1 MAKSLAVGRAEV
13 LPGMFSLRRERRRWS
28 SSRRAL
34 AAADRFLFFSESEEE
49 EEDDDAWRRVDG
61 GVDLEG
67 GSEKRSA
74 CPSIIEERQ
83 RRRSIGDGSDIRC
96 FRLVECRDGI
106 ELVILYF
113 DSASFEQKIYICG
126 ASS

>member
-1 MAKSLAVGRAEV
+1 MVKSLAVGRAEV

-34 AAADRFLFFSESEEE
+34 AAAERFLFFSESEEE
-49 EEDDDAWRRVDG
+49 DDAWRRDDG
-61 GVDLEG
+61 DVDLEG

-74 CPSIIEERQ
+74 CPFIMEERQ

-96 FRLVECRDGI
+96 FRLVKCRDGI
-106 ELVILYF
+106 
-113 DSASFEQKIYICG
+113 
-126 ASS
+126 